1 MQKIA
6 ADKVHILECYPESP
20 LVTIQ
25 FFPKSKIYLSMFL
38 CTDHGTLRKIGGL
51 EAFL

>member
-25 FFPKSKIYLSMFL
+25 FFPKSNSVRFYALTM
-38 CTDHGTLRKIGGL
+38 